1 LNTGATGGVSGGGA
15 MMPPIM
21 PMGGR
26 PSGGGGEDDRR
37 LYPERRVRI
46 ETPPNSE
53 PVKGRREA
61 RRTRG
66 EKNSDAEAGR

>member
-1 LNTGATGGVSGGGA
+1 MSGGAG

-26 PSGGGGEDDRR
+26 PGGGNGEDDNK
-37 LYPERRVRI
+37 LYPERRMRI
-46 ETPPNSE
+46 EAPPNSE

-66 EKNSDAEAGR
+66 EKNGDAEANR